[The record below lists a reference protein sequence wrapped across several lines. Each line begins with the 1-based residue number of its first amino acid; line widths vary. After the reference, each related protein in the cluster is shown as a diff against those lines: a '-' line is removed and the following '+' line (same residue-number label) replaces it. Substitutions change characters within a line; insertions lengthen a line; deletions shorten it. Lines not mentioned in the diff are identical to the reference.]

1 MKKFVAILL
10 TLMLVLGIGA
20 AVAEGTETP
29 TTPSKSEAKT
39 FNFKKTYTTTA
50 GAAPATVPAET
61 LAFEVVA
68 KQGNPDNTMITIAD
82 HSVNGSTQS
91 IVVSVPSYTM
101 VGKWNYTIS
110 EKAGNTKGVTYA
122 TTQFDVQVFVAYNE
136 AGTALVSTTS
146 FTTHKAGSET
156 DKVDEI
162 VNNYDLGGL
171 TVKKEVSGN
180 LASKTQK
187 FDIDVT
193 FTSDKPVRSTISGA
207 ATINSSDWKESAE
220 GGYTYTTT
228 ISLAANE
235 DATFSN
241 IPAGVHYTVVE
252 QAKHAEADVNG
263 SNPSKGYTVE
273 YVGDKGNIAADTTA
287 SATVK
292 NTKEKDM
299 DMGVTTENLP
309 YVLLIG
315 FVVLAGA
322 ALLIKRKAHNN

>member
-20 AVAEGTETP
+20 AVAEGTEEVAV
-29 TTPSKSEAKT
+29 TPSTEKT
-39 FNFKKTYTTTA
+39 FNFKKTYTTTK

-68 KQGNPDNTMITIAD
+68 KEDNPDNTMITIAD

-91 IVVSVPSYTM
+91 IAVSVPSYKM

-156 DKVDEI
+156 DKVEEI
-162 VNNYDLGGL
+162 VNNYDLGNL
-171 TVKKEVSGN
+171 AVKNEVSGN
-180 LASKTQK
+180 FASKTEK

-207 ATINSSDWKESAE
+207 ATINSSDWKGSAE
-220 GGYTYTTT
+220 GGYTCTTT
-228 ISLAANE
+228 ISLANE
-235 DATFSN
+235 EEATFSN
-241 IPAGVHYTVVE
+241 IPAGVSYKVVE
-252 QAKHAEADVNG
+252 QAKHAEADANG
-263 SNPSKGYTVE
+263 SNPSKGYTIE
-273 YVGDKGNIAADTTA
+273 YVGAEGAVAADTTA

-292 NTKEKDM
+292 NSKSDIM